1 MSKYQHGVYPYTG
14 DTPTNDNST
23 VAFAS
28 IVIGTAPVHLS
39 EDPAATVNTPILCE
53 NLTDCKN
60 KIGYSTDFD
69 NYTLCQS
76 IFANFVL
83 STVAPVVFINVL
95 DPAKHK
101 KAVEEKT
108 YTIKDNAVT
117 IADDVIVSSLAIT
130 KDTEKISAENY
141 ITEWVDGKLVI
152 RFVEEQEGEAT
163 IGYDAVDPSAVT
175 KSDIIGAYDPKTDK
189 RTGAEVIKDVF
200 PRCGVTPLL
209 ILAPGWTTD
218 DEVGA
223 VLMGKTEEINGN
235 YQAFALLDLDTT
247 KTKTRAEAIKEKEA
261 RTMNENC
268 AALFPMVKKDG
279 YIISYS
285 AYLAAQIMAQAAKT
299 DGITCKSP
307 SNKAMNIDDCVLAD
321 GTSVFYDQED
331 GNELN
336 AAGIVTIIARNGWY
350 TWGNNTAAYPATT
363 DPVKRWIMTRLSFMW
378 TENDYINFVTPYIDD
393 DLDKDKI
400 IDNATTDYNIKLASF
415 ATAGHIISGKISY
428 TAADNP
434 TNSVVGGKFKVCT
447 KLAANIPGEVVE
459 NEFMFD
465 LDALIEAVTGGAN

>member
-1 MSKYQHGVYPYTG
+1 MSKYPHGVYPYTG
-14 DTPTNDNST
+14 DTPMNEDRA
-23 VAFAS
+23 VAFAP

-39 EDPAATVNTPILCE
+39 NDPAAAVNTPILCE
-53 NLTDCKN
+53 SLTECKN
-60 KIGYSTDFD
+60 KVGYSTDFKK
-69 NYTLCQS
+69 YTLCQS

-101 KAVEEKT
+101 KAAEEKT

-117 IADDVIVSSLAIT
+117 IADDVIVSSLTIT
-130 KDTEKISAENY
+130 KNTEEISAESY

-152 RFVEEQEGEAT
+152 NFVDEQTGDVT
-163 IGYDAVDPSAVT
+163 IGYDVVDPTAVT

-189 RTGAEVIKDVF
+189 RTGVELIKDVF

-218 DEVGA
+218 DEIGA

-235 YQAFALLDLDTT
+235 YQAFALFDLDTE
-247 KTKTRAEAIKEKEA
+247 KAKTRAEAIKEKEA

-268 AALFPMVKKDG
+268 AALFPMVKKNG
-279 YIISYS
+279 YTISYS
-285 AYLAAQIMAQAAKT
+285 AYLAAQIMAQAAAT

-336 AAGIVTIIARNGWY
+336 AAGIVTIISRNGWY
-350 TWGNNTAAYPATT
+350 SWGNNTAAYPATK
-363 DPVKRWIMTRLSFMW
+363 DPVKRWIMTRLAFMW
-378 TENDYINFVTPYIDD
+378 IENDYVNTVIPKIDD
-393 DLDKDKI
+393 DLKKDKI
-400 IDNATTDYNIKLASF
+400 IDNATTDYNIKLSSLA
-415 ATAGHIISGKISY
+415 ATGRIIKGKISY
-428 TAADNP
+428 TATDNNA
-434 TNSVVGGKFKVCT
+434 NSIASGKFKVRT
-447 KLAANIPGEVVE
+447 SLTANVPGETIE

-465 LDALIEAVTGGAN
+465 MDALIEAVTGGAN